1 MIKGANNRNSALENV
16 IGMTRLE
23 QEQQS
28 VQQRRGP
35 TTSST
40 YHGRR
45 IAEGLSYYLTKC
57 AATASGG
64 IGGGSGNGIA
74 SRPLSC
80 VGLLACGGDNG
91 RGSGSGGSLHIIDST
106 GSHRVRAHAI
116 GDAIRA
122 SRLHRRMMHVDFS
135 KMDCQDGLRVLLRLI
150 AELEEEDGKG
160 KTETRV
166 EKEEILL
173 EGKDQDSN
181 PTILNTAVQ
190 ASSSHEDTAATKGSA
205 FVARID
211 STTLLQQ
218 QQHLQQSS
226 PPRGIR
232 IPSKYTA
239 AVELAVL
246 PNGKGRMRRV
256 RLSSLFASPL
266 AVGSV
271 EGRIA

>member
-1 MIKGANNRNSALENV
+1 
-16 IGMTRLE
+16 
-23 QEQQS
+23 
-28 VQQRRGP
+28 
-35 TTSST
+35 
-40 YHGRR
+40 
-45 IAEGLSYYLTKC
+45 
-57 AATASGG
+57 
-64 IGGGSGNGIA
+64 
-74 SRPLSC
+74 
-80 VGLLACGGDNG
+80 
-91 RGSGSGGSLHIIDST
+91 
-106 GSHRVRAHAI
+106 
-116 GDAIRA
+116 
-122 SRLHRRMMHVDFS
+122 MMHVDFS

-160 KTETRV
+160 KKETRV

-173 EGKDQDSN
+173 EGKDRDSN
-181 PTILNTAVQ
+181 PTILNNAVQ

-205 FVARID
+205 FV
-211 STTLLQQ
+211 TTLLQQ